1 MPFFV
6 GYGYLYGDGGF
17 HPDPERRAMA
27 LALYEIYAET
37 YPDYHSSHY
46 MLGLARLANGDDD
59 GARASL
65 ERALEIQ
72 PDYRNASE
80 QLEALAAAGTD

>member
-1 MPFFV
+1 
-6 GYGYLYGDGGF
+6 
-17 HPDPERRAMA
+17 MA

-46 MLGLARLANGDDD
+46 MLGLARKANGDEA
-59 GARASL
+59 GARTSF

-72 PDYRNASE
+72 PDYRNAAE
-80 QLEALAAAGTD
+80 QLATLESADEP